1 MYHDVPKAP
10 HHWTMK
16 YPRFLHVPHC
26 STAWCCILNGGAV
39 GHYRIRTS
47 SGWILDHENTY
58 SSFQQSH
65 TPSIIHTHWKTQWIF
80 NETVHSSS
88 MRLKAPTR
96 KVIVSAVA
104 SPSASGSFTKPPAT
118 TSTKASPRMWK
129 RMGEQFWC
137 WKQQHFSKGSKVW
150 FNIIVYQLSSFWET
164 LHISLLNTR
173 DAVFPIDF
181 VHQGAMRD
189 MNPTYRTHQHTWVSC
204 LGWKVKGIDAKKNT
218 PLFRILTFSNFN
230 LLFDRFEVFWRIN
243 IDSKK

>member
-1 MYHDVPKAP
+1 MPVEVLRIFPWKLSQEEVWCYHDVPKAP

-96 KVIVSAVA
+96 KGHSLGRSI
-104 SPSASGSFTKPPAT
+104 PIRFWQFYQT
-118 TSTKASPRMWK
+118 TS
-129 RMGEQFWC
+129 
-137 WKQQHFSKGSKVW
+137 H
-150 FNIIVYQLSSFWET
+150 
-164 LHISLLNTR
+164 
-173 DAVFPIDF
+173 D
-181 VHQGAMRD
+181 VHQG
-189 MNPTYRTHQHTWVSC
+189 
-204 LGWKVKGIDAKKNT
+204 IAKDVEAHGGAILVLEAAT
-218 PLFRILTFSNFN
+218 LFK
-230 LLFDRFEVFWRIN
+230 RFQSVV
-243 IDSKK
+243 